1 MSIDLAHLFIL
12 YVLSKHSVPFY
23 VISNRDL
30 EFVLNFFHSLGT
42 ALDMWLYFTSDY
54 HLEGNRQTK
63 YTNQI
68 FEQYLCVYC
77 NYQQDNWFKL
87 LPLVEFAYNNV
98 LSATTNV
105 SLFFTNT
112 GYYLN
117 ITIYPEYD
125 MAFSQ
130 AYNFTIDLDE
140 LQSTLKAE
148 ISTAQQHYQ
157 KSANA
162 QHSPAPDF
170 KVGNKVFIKT
180 SFSELLGF

>member
-1 MSIDLAHLFIL
+1 M
-12 YVLSKHSVPFY
+12 
-23 VISNRDL
+23 
-30 EFVLNFFHSLGT
+30 
-42 ALDMWLYFTSDY
+42 
-54 HLEGNRQTK
+54 
-63 YTNQI
+63 
-68 FEQYLCVYC
+68 
-77 NYQQDNWFKL
+77 
-87 LPLVEFAYNNV
+87 EFAYNNV
-98 LSATTNV
+98 LSATTDV
-105 SLFFTNT
+105 SLFFTNK

-130 AYNFTIDLDE
+130 AYDFTIDLDE

-170 KVGNKVFIKT
+170 KVGDKVFIKT